1 MACDATSWMSIAQ
14 VLFNVLFPDW
24 LQTALLTVLLLFV
37 INKTVHKGIRQW
49 QQESKAIKQRRQDA
63 EQVWSETLALSA
75 ALYHEAA
82 LARRCHAGVHRLAE
96 NSSRIAQC
104 HYLSNA
110 HDGLSGR
117 PAGSCLRSNPVL
129 LTVEMAATILIHSTR
144 LWQTC
149 HTLRKGSL

>member
-1 MACDATSWMSIAQ
+1 MLLKGYGMRATSWMSIAQ

-96 NSSRIAQC
+96 NSAGAQC
-104 HYLSNA
+104 HYAAMLMTVT
-110 HDGLSGR
+110 GR
-117 PAGSCLRSNPVL
+117 PAGSCLRSV
-129 LTVEMAATILIHSTR
+129 A
-144 LWQTC
+144 
-149 HTLRKGSL
+149 